1 MYLSAPSLTLGLFL
15 LAASPLPTAAQ
26 PASAPAAAQ
35 ASPRTDL
42 DAFMEKALA
51 RREVSRKMLNQ
62 YVLDET
68 EAFEV
73 LGPGRWPLHRTKR
86 DFTWYEREGMH
97 VRSPIRFNGV
107 TVGEPERR
115 EYERNWAKRE
125 RDRQDRKAKK
135 EKETREITIG
145 TEGVQVSGT
154 TVPTEPRFVSE
165 AYFMD
170 FKFEPGN
177 YYLAGR
183 EKLEGQDV
191 LRIEY
196 YPTNLFNDKDDEK
209 TPREIKKK
217 PSRDD
222 KKEQRIEQDIN
233 RKMNKT
239 ALVTLWVDPAE
250 HQIVKYTFD
259 NIWLDFL
266 PAAWLVRVDDLR
278 ASMTMGQPFP
288 GVWLPRSMNIHTGL
302 TLAMGSFEAGYDRS
316 FTNYREG
323 EVKTIIKVPKM
334 SWFDSPFDSR
344 EIGARSGQAP
354 LNSPELSARSG
365 PLVDEDLPDLSERP
379 SHASRTGPDL
389 SERPSHAS
397 RRQTAET
404 IREIRVH
411 GNASLAD
418 ADVLKLAGL
427 VVGDPLA
434 ADSLKTIEKRLRDSD
449 RFETVEVRKRYR
461 SLDDPTDV
469 AIVLVVHERPGVAS
483 STTTGVIPTVRP
495 WHRVTS
501 RLMFSPILGYAD
513 GYGLTYGGR
522 VSAVDLLGAGERL
535 SVPLTW
541 GGTKRAAIE
550 LERTFKRGPLTR
562 VFSSFGIWN
571 RENPHFNIDDQRV
584 ELKARIERQFAH
596 IVRLRVD
603 ASRSSV
609 DFGQFDDRI
618 WTLGTTA
625 ALDTRGDPAFPGNA
639 VYLGGGWS
647 GLNVRGRERINRYEA
662 DARGYVRVV
671 GQSVVAGR
679 VQYFTSDATLPPYER
694 LLLGGSLNLRGFRT
708 GTFDGDRLVV
718 TSGELRVPIT
728 SVLSG
733 AKLGLT
739 VFMDAAKATDV
750 GASLRDAEWHRGAG
764 AGLFIIA
771 PLVRIN
777 LDIAHGLNGG
787 GTRLNLGIGFSF

>member
-1 MYLSAPSLTLGLFL
+1 VYLPAPSLALALFL
-15 LAASPLPTAAQ
+15 LAASPLPTQAQ
-26 PASAPAAAQ
+26 PASAPATGQ
-35 ASPRTDL
+35 ATQTPRTDL
-42 DAFMEKALA
+42 DAFMERVLA
-51 RREVSRKMLNQ
+51 RREVNRKMLNQ

-86 DFTWYEREGMH
+86 DFTWYERDGMH

-115 EYERNWAKRE
+115 EYERKWALRE
-125 RDRQDRKAKK
+125 RARQDRKAKN

-183 EKLEGQDV
+183 EKIEGQDV

-196 YPTNLFNDKDDEK
+196 YPTNLFNDTDDEK

-217 PSRDD
+217 RSRDQQ
-222 KKEQRIEQDIN
+222 KEQRIEQDIN

-259 NIWLDFL
+259 NIWMDFL

-288 GVWLPRSMNIHTGL
+288 GVWLPRGMNIHAGL

-316 FTNYREG
+316 FSNYREG
-323 EVKTIIKVPKM
+323 EVQTIIKVPKQA
-334 SWFDSPFDSR
+334 SFDSDESDT
-344 EIGARSGQAP
+344 
-354 LNSPELSARSG
+354 RSG
-365 PLVDEDLPDLSERP
+365 PFVDDEHPGLSERP
-379 SHASRTGPDL
+379 FHAN
-389 SERPSHAS
+389 
-397 RRQTAET
+397 RRQAVET

-411 GNASLAD
+411 GNAFLAD

-427 VVGDPLA
+427 AVGDSLA

-483 STTTGVIPTVRP
+483 STTAGVIPDVRP
-495 WHRVTS
+495 WRRVTS
-501 RLMFSPILGYAD
+501 RLMFFPILGYVD
-513 GYGLTYGGR
+513 GYGFTYGGR

-550 LERTFKRGPLTR
+550 FERTFKRGPVTR

-584 ELKARIERQFAH
+584 ELKARAERQFAH
-596 IVRLRVD
+596 IVRLGVD

-609 DFGQFDDRI
+609 DFGQLDDRI
-618 WTLGTTA
+618 WTLGTNA

-679 VQYFTSDATLPPYER
+679 VQYFNSDATLPPYER
-694 LLLGGSLNLRGFRT
+694 LLLGGSSNLRGFRT
-708 GTFDGDRLVV
+708 GTFDADRLVV

-739 VFMDAAKATDV
+739 VFMDAAKAADV
-750 GASLRDAEWHRGAG
+750 GASLKAAAWHRGAG
-764 AGLFIIA
+764 AGLFLIA

-787 GTRLNLGIGFSF
+787 GTRVNLGTGFSF